1 VHSGESKEG
10 VWLRLHNN
18 TSGAISLCTESLYI
32 GPNTEPLKLANG
44 KSVLGL
50 KSGVEASVCYSVE
63 GRERAQ
69 ESTARGVAITGQ
81 WNPYHQLPYGY
92 HGDAIATS
100 WIPPGGSILLS
111 LPKEH
116 LADEN
121 RISIAF
127 DYDWEMVN
135 ANHVAHLVYFY
146 ASEIPKR

>member
-1 VHSGESKEG
+1 MKFLSILLLVGTTLLGAQSETNRMLLDATLPSVYIRYERQGQRTPVHSGESKEG

-81 WNPYHQLPYGY
+81 WNPYHQLPYG
-92 HGDAIATS
+92 
-100 WIPPGGSILLS
+100 
-111 LPKEH
+111 
-116 LADEN
+116 
-121 RISIAF
+121 
-127 DYDWEMVN
+127 
-135 ANHVAHLVYFY
+135 
-146 ASEIPKR
+146 